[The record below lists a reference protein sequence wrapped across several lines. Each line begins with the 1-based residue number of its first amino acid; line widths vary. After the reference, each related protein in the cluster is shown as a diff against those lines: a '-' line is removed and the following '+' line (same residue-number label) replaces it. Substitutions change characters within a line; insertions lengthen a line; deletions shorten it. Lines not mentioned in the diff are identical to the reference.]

1 MSNDQKPDTQ
11 KSDIQTP
18 PTKRKTEKAQ
28 GERRG
33 LVIINT
39 GHGKGK
45 TTAALGLLLR
55 AHGRGLRTRLYQFIK
70 HEGAKFGENRALSDL
85 GVPFAGLGDGFS
97 WRSQDLERSKALAR
111 EGWEEAKRA
120 ILSGDYDLVVLDEVT
135 YPVSW
140 GWIAVD
146 EVLETLRA
154 RPPKMHVVLTGRDAH
169 AQLIEAA
176 DTVTEMKKVKHAFD
190 GGVPAQRGIEH

>member
-1 MSNDQKPDTQ
+1 MSDDMPDTQ
-11 KSDIQTP
+11 NP

-33 LVIINT
+33 LVIVNT

-55 AHGRGLRTRLYQFIK
+55 AHGRGLRTRLFQFIK
-70 HEGAKFGENRALSDL
+70 HEGAKFGEHRALSDL
-85 GVPFAGLGDGFS
+85 EIPFAGLGDGFS
-97 WRSQDLERSKALAR
+97 WRSQDLERSKELAR
-111 EGWEEAKRA
+111 EGWREAKQA

-140 GWIAVD
+140 GWIDVG
-146 EVLETLRA
+146 EVVETLQT
-154 RPPKMHVVLTGRDAH
+154 RPPKMHVVLTGRNAH
-169 AQLIEAA
+169 AEIIEAA

-190 GGVPAQRGIEH
+190 ADVPAQRGIEH